1 MRVIAALLIMAGSLA
16 GCAHSVT
23 LMSETSGVAG
33 HGTATGMGGGGD
45 LTVNVAGKTYTGH
58 WVMAEG
64 GGIGVVNGFAG
75 STSFTGT
82 SIMAG
87 AGSGNALLHAKDGS
101 GLRCQFV
108 WSSLSQA
115 GYGKCRDDSGT
126 VYDIQVR

>member
-1 MRVIAALLIMAGSLA
+1 MRIAALLILAGSLA
-16 GCAHSVT
+16 GCAHPVT
-23 LMSETSGVAG
+23 LMSETSGVVG
-33 HGTATGMGGGGD
+33 HGTATGMGGVGD
-45 LTVNVAGKTYTGH
+45 LTVNIGGKTYAGQ
-58 WVMAEG
+58 WVMAQN

-75 STSFTGT
+75 STSFSGT

-87 AGSGNALLHAKDGS
+87 GGNGTALLRAKDGS

-108 WSSLSQA
+108 WSSMSQA